1 MANSIAKLLDSF
13 FDNKMEDF
21 ETAFPA
27 AIESV
32 NDDGTVN
39 VRPSV
44 RNCLRNM
51 QMEPNM
57 KDGKLMVIKNVPVL
71 WAGTKTV
78 HIEYELDQ
86 GDTVLCISSSR
97 DIRNWKKEKWDE
109 AAYDPVSFSG
119 NDLLNLLAIPFRRV
133 QESAATVICID
144 REGNVTVKASEVTLD
159 AENVKITGKLDVD
172 GDISSAGTSR
182 VTGKSKPAARSKAR
196 ISPRQRFRSWA
207 IRTLPQEQAHPRRRA
222 FIRLQAHSFVSKILH
237 LFLAEN

>member
-44 RNCLRNM
+44 RNRLRNM

-57 KDGKLMVIKNVPVL
+57 KDRKHIVIKNVPVL

-86 GDTVLCISSSR
+86 GGTVLCISSSR

-133 QESAATVICID
+133 QESATTVISID
-144 REGNVTVKASEVTLD
+144 RKGNVTVKASELTLD
-159 AENVKITGKLDVD
+159 AENVKITSKLAVD
-172 GDISSAGTSR
+172 GDISSAGNIASDR
-182 VTGKSKPAARSKAR
+182 EIEATGNVKGADFATP
-196 ISPRQRFRSWA
+196 
-207 IRTLPQEQAHPRRRA
+207 TLSFNGHAHPTA
-222 FIRLQAHSFVSKILH
+222 ATGSPSGPTP
-237 LFLAEN
+237 LAPASP

>member
-97 DIRNWKKEKWDE
+97 DIRIWKKEKWDE

-133 QESAATVICID
+133 QESATTVINILAD
-144 REGNVTVKASEVTLD
+144 N
-159 AENVKITGKLDVD
+159 GKMAKVFMSRKKSLCRMRKSRD
-172 GDISSAGTSR
+172 GAVHTR
-182 VTGKSKPAARSKAR
+182 PGKGCPGVGAWGQGGLQNAFPGSGYGGGLTTT
-196 ISPRQRFRSWA
+196 FRK
-207 IRTLPQEQAHPRRRA
+207 R
-222 FIRLQAHSFVSKILH
+222 
-237 LFLAEN
+237 

>member
-44 RNCLRNM
+44 RNRLRNM

-57 KDGKLMVIKNVPVL
+57 KDRKHIVIKNVPVL

-133 QESAATVICID
+133 QESATTVISID
-144 REGNVTVKASEVTLD
+144 RKGNVTVKASELTLD
-159 AENVKITGKLDVD
+159 AENVKITSKLAAD
-172 GDISSAGTSR
+172 GDISSAGNIASDGEIEA
-182 VTGKSKPAARSKAR
+182 TGNVKGADFATP
-196 ISPRQRFRSWA
+196 
-207 IRTLPQEQAHPRRRA
+207 TLSFNGHAHPTA
-222 FIRLQAHSFVSKILH
+222 ATGSPSGPTP
-237 LFLAEN
+237 LAPASP

>member
-78 HIEYELDQ
+78 HIEYELDK

-133 QESAATVICID
+133 QESATTVINID

-159 AENVKITGKLDVD
+159 AENVKITGKLDVN
-172 GDISSAGTSR
+172 
-182 VTGKSKPAARSKAR
+182 SKAR
-196 ISPRQRFRSWA
+196 I
-207 IRTLPQEQAHPRRRA
+207 LPRRRSLSA
-222 FIRLQAHSFVSKILH
+222 NICTRQRPRALLPGPNRLRHQFKKFFTTS
-237 LFLAEN
+237 

>member
-109 AAYDPVSFSG
+109 TAYDPVSFSG
-119 NDLLNLLAIPFRRV
+119 NDLLNLLAIPFRRI
-133 QESAATVICID
+133 QESAATVISID

-159 AENVKITGKLDVD
+159 AENVTITGKLAVD
-172 GDISSAGTSR
+172 GDISSAGNIASDGQIEASGKVKGSDFATPTLSFLGHTHLTAG
-182 VTGKSKPAARSKAR
+182 TG
-196 ISPRQRFRSWA
+196 SPTPPSVY
-207 IRTLPQEQAHPRRRA
+207 TPP
-222 FIRLQAHSFVSKILH
+222 SP
-237 LFLAEN
+237 

>member
-44 RNCLRNM
+44 RNRLRNM

-57 KDGKLMVIKNVPVL
+57 KDRKHIVIKNVPVL

-133 QESAATVICID
+133 QESATTVISID
-144 REGNVTVKASEVTLD
+144 RKGNVTVKASELTLD
-159 AENVKITGKLDVD
+159 AENVKITSKLAVD
-172 GDISSAGTSR
+172 GDISSAGNIASDDEIEA
-182 VTGKSKPAARSKAR
+182 TGNVKGADFATP
-196 ISPRQRFRSWA
+196 
-207 IRTLPQEQAHPRRRA
+207 TLSFNGHAHPTA
-222 FIRLQAHSFVSKILH
+222 ATGSPSGPTP
-237 LFLAEN
+237 LAPASP

>member
-13 FDNKMEDF
+13 FDNKMENF
-21 ETAFPA
+21 ETDFPA
-27 AIESV
+27 AIKSV
-32 NDDGTVN
+32 NDEGTVN

-44 RNCLRNM
+44 RNRLRNM

-57 KDGKLMVIKNVPVL
+57 KDRKHIVIKNVPVL

-133 QESAATVICID
+133 QESATTVISID
-144 REGNVTVKASEVTLD
+144 RKGNVTVKASELTLD
-159 AENVKITGKLDVD
+159 AENVKITSKLAVD
-172 GDISSAGTSR
+172 GDISSAGNIASDGEIEA
-182 VTGKSKPAARSKAR
+182 TGNVKGADFATP
-196 ISPRQRFRSWA
+196 
-207 IRTLPQEQAHPRRRA
+207 TLSFNGHAHPTA
-222 FIRLQAHSFVSKILH
+222 ATGSPSGPTP
-237 LFLAEN
+237 LAPASP

>member
-44 RNCLRNM
+44 RNRLRNM

-57 KDGKLMVIKNVPVL
+57 KDRKHIVIKNVPVL

-133 QESAATVICID
+133 QESATTVISID
-144 REGNVTVKASEVTLD
+144 RKGNVTVKASELTLD
-159 AENVKITGKLDVD
+159 AENVKITSKLAVD
-172 GDISSAGTSR
+172 GDISSAGNIASDGEIEA
-182 VTGKSKPAARSKAR
+182 TGNVKGADFATP
-196 ISPRQRFRSWA
+196 
-207 IRTLPQEQAHPRRRA
+207 TLSFNGHAHPTA
-222 FIRLQAHSFVSKILH
+222 ATGSPSGPTP
-237 LFLAEN
+237 LAPASP

>member
-78 HIEYELDQ
+78 HIEYELDK

-109 AAYDPVSFSG
+109 TAYDPVSFSG

-133 QESAATVICID
+133 QESAATVVSID
-144 REGNVTVKASEVTLD
+144 REGNVTVKASKVELD
-159 AENVKITGKLDVD
+159 AENVKITGKLAVD
-172 GDISSAGTSR
+172 GDISSAGNIASDGQIEAS
-182 VTGKSKPAARSKAR
+182 GKVKGSDFATPTLTFSKHMHPTAAQGAPSG
-196 ISPRQRFRSWA
+196 
-207 IRTLPQEQAHPRRRA
+207 PQP
-222 FIRLQAHSFVSKILH
+222 
-237 LFLAEN
+237 LAP

>member
-44 RNCLRNM
+44 RNRLRNM

-57 KDGKLMVIKNVPVL
+57 KDRKHIVIKNVPVL

-109 AAYDPVSFSG
+109 AAYDPVMMRPIVLTKRKV
-119 NDLLNLLAIPFRRV
+119 DV
-133 QESAATVICID
+133 SAF
-144 REGNVTVKASEVTLD
+144 L
-159 AENVKITGKLDVD
+159 
-172 GDISSAGTSR
+172 SALTCKRSR
-182 VTGKSKPAARSKAR
+182 PV
-196 ISPRQRFRSWA
+196 
-207 IRTLPQEQAHPRRRA
+207 
-222 FIRLQAHSFVSKILH
+222 
-237 LFLAEN
+237 

>member
-21 ETAFPA
+21 ETDFPA

-32 NDDGTVN
+32 NDEGTVN
-39 VRPSV
+39 VHPSV
-44 RNCLRNM
+44 RNRLRNM

-57 KDGKLMVIKNVPVL
+57 KDRKHIVIKNVPVL

-109 AAYDPVSFSG
+109 AAYDLVSFSG
-119 NDLLNLLAIPFRRV
+119 NDLLNLLAILFRRI
-133 QESAATVICID
+133 QESATTVISID
-144 REGNVTVKASEVTLD
+144 REGNVTVKMNEVTLD
-159 AENVKITGKLDVD
+159 AENVKITGKLAVD
-172 GDISSAGTSR
+172 GDISSAGNIASDGEIEASGKVKGTDFATPTLSSLGHTHLTAG
-182 VTGKSKPAARSKAR
+182 TGAPSG
-196 ISPRQRFRSWA
+196 
-207 IRTLPQEQAHPRRRA
+207 PQP
-222 FIRLQAHSFVSKILH
+222 
-237 LFLAEN
+237 LAPSV

>member
-44 RNCLRNM
+44 RNRLRNM

-57 KDGKLMVIKNVPVL
+57 KDRKHIVIKNGPVL

-133 QESAATVICID
+133 QESATTVISID
-144 REGNVTVKASEVTLD
+144 RKGNVTVKASELTLD
-159 AENVKITGKLDVD
+159 AENVKITSKLAVD
-172 GDISSAGTSR
+172 GDISSAGNIASDGEIEA
-182 VTGKSKPAARSKAR
+182 TGNVKGADFATP
-196 ISPRQRFRSWA
+196 
-207 IRTLPQEQAHPRRRA
+207 TLSFNGHAHPTA
-222 FIRLQAHSFVSKILH
+222 ATGSPSGPTP
-237 LFLAEN
+237 LAPASP